1 MTIWTDETK
10 IVASDG
16 TSTIDEAAQRGEPT
30 SERAPVSVSVDNN
43 HCKLFAL
50 CQQEAPDVFELGV
63 DGRLRYSPHPEPAH
77 TGQVLQAA
85 RCCPKQA
92 ITISRRNG

>member
-16 TSTIDEAAQRGEPT
+16 TSTIDEAAQRGAPT

-43 HCKLFAL
+43 HCKLFAI
-50 CQQEAPDVFELGV
+50 CQQ
-63 DGRLRYSPHPEPAH
+63 
-77 TGQVLQAA
+77 
-85 RCCPKQA
+85 
-92 ITISRRNG
+92 